1 MTPPVLV
8 LAGMDLKVRRSAT
21 VVVGRSFWFVYWRK
35 ALYQI
40 SILIYYFRIC
50 VDVGDLPIF
59 EKFEEKFWV
68 VALDIICEG
77 CCPRYE
83 MNCEGWCLVRVGAL
97 V

>member
-40 SILIYYFRIC
+40 YFRIC
-50 VDVGDLPIF
+50 VGDKLLKRIVGL
-59 EKFEEKFWV
+59 V
-68 VALDIICEG
+68 VALDRIVICEG
-77 CCPRYE
+77 CCP
-83 MNCEGWCLVRVGAL
+83 
-97 V
+97 

>member
-68 VALDIICEG
+68 VG
-77 CCPRYE
+77 RP
-83 MNCEGWCLVRVGAL
+83 
-97 V
+97 